1 MKVLQGQKETGFVR
15 SQAATDTVGGLPRIV
30 TRYARKV
37 TENGT
42 TTITLVTDRPMRGKE
57 DPEYKKYN
65 VSALRLELSE
75 EGKGTGIVYVA
86 LKVIVT
92 RYGYDKEKQRLLLQS
107 ATIEPVHLTNV
118 HLNK

>member
-1 MKVLQGQKETGFVR
+1 
-15 SQAATDTVGGLPRIV
+15 
-30 TRYARKV
+30 
-37 TENGT
+37 
-42 TTITLVTDRPMRGKE
+42 MRGKE

-86 LKVIVT
+86 LKV
-92 RYGYDKEKQRLLLQS
+92 GYDKEKQRLLLQS
-107 ATIEPVHLTNV
+107 ATIEPVHLTNM